1 MKGPAWAARA
11 AGRRPIRLR
20 LTLVYSGLFLLAAT
34 MLLAFTYVFVVRGL
48 STTSALSK
56 AGQPSTVAEESLRK
70 ACGKV
75 MAAEKTRD
83 EPGAGG

>member
-20 LTLVYSGLFLLAAT
+20 LTLVYSGLFLLAAA

-56 AGQPSTVAEESLRK
+56 AGQPFDRRRGVAQEGMRQGDGRREE
-70 ACGKV
+70 
-75 MAAEKTRD
+75 RD

>member
-1 MKGPAWAARA
+1 MKRPAWAARV
-11 AGRRPIRLR
+11 AGRRTIRLR
-20 LTLVYSGLFLLAAT
+20 LTLTYSGLFLLAAA

-56 AGQPSTVAEESLRK
+56 TGQPLTVAEESFRK

-75 MAAEKTRD
+75 MAAAKE
-83 EPGAGG
+83 

>member
-1 MKGPAWAARA
+1 MKRPAWAARV
-11 AGRRPIRLR
+11 AGRRTIRLR
-20 LTLVYSGLFLLAAT
+20 LTLTYSGLFLLAAA

-56 AGQPSTVAEESLRK
+56 TRQPSAVAEQSLGK

-75 MAAEKTRD
+75 MAAEKKK
-83 EPGAGG
+83 